1 MLKYPVPLTEYKAAA
16 DALLYFIPTLH
27 LIQQGTS
34 KGGIF
39 PHLVVGLALSELKV
53 GMISP
58 KEAVLQPRCKA
69 WEYFPW

>member
-53 GMISP
+53 GLISP